1 MFENDSEVVVEGTEA
16 VEAEEETTSTEP
28 TAREKELE
36 AELAKYKRMSEQK
49 TKKLE
54 KVKNNFNE
62 SGDFDYGQEAY
73 LIANGIKGDES
84 DLVKQIMSET
94 GKSLKDVVNS
104 KYFQAELKEKRDA
117 MAMAE
122 AIPQGTKR
130 SGQTTRDQ
138 VAYWVSK
145 GELPPNTPENMQL
158 RRDVVNARTKAN
170 TDNTRF
176 TTMPVVK

>member
-1 MFENDSEVVVEGTEA
+1 MFENDSEVVVEGTEE
-16 VEAEEETTSTEP
+16 VETEEIETTPEP

-36 AELAKYKRMSEQK
+36 AEVAKYKRMAEQK
-49 TKKLE
+49 AKKLE
-54 KVKNNFNE
+54 KVKNNDNE
-62 SGDFDYGQEAY
+62 SGDFDYGQKAY
-73 LIANGIKGDES
+73 LVANGIKGEEVE
-84 DLVKQIMSET
+84 LVKQVMSET
-94 GKSLKDVVNS
+94 GKSLDDVLSS
-104 KYFQAELKEKRDA
+104 KYFQAELKERRDA
-117 MAMAE
+117 AAMAE

-158 RRDVVNARTKAN
+158 RRDVVNARQKAH
-170 TDNTRF
+170 TDTTRF